1 MKLNKLIVATAMALA
16 ASATF
21 AADTPPGPLDLSSGS
36 NSFGFNPTGMFV
48 DTYTFTLA
56 DTSWLIAGQAS
67 TTKVGSQ
74 DLDITSILIKSG
86 GATVGSFAANAGSN
100 DAVENYSLA
109 QLLLAPGAY
118 SLVVSGMNSDA
129 KASYSGNV
137 AVAAIPE
144 PETYALMLAGLA
156 AVGFI
161 ARRRKR
167 V

>member
-21 AADTPPGPLDLSSGS
+21 AADTPPGALDLSSGS
-36 NSFGFNPTGMFV
+36 NSFGNSPTGEFA

-86 GATVGSFAANAGSN
+86 GATVGSFVAKVGSN
-100 DAVENYSLA
+100 DVFESYALA
-109 QLLLAPGAY
+109 ELLLAPGAY
-118 SLVVSGMNSDA
+118 SLVVSGINSQT